1 MKRLGNA
8 ASFYLVLTVAL
19 MALIGIAVTAQQTT
33 QPSAKQ
39 PIVFKAPKGY
49 MPGEFSKHTGRL
61 FLDPNKPAGMFVGYP
76 AEGQDMPGFMVE
88 MQKMVAGMFLH
99 EAKDVVWNSATL
111 PPHKGIESESGTLMT
126 TSNPEM
132 EVQLAFYV
140 RADKGVAYGYYAMR
154 HKKPK
159 GDDAKFLDASGGGV
173 KALDELAKS
182 ISG

>member
-1 MKRLGNA
+1 MKKLRNA
-8 ASFYLVLTVAL
+8 IPFYFVLAAAL
-19 MALIGIAVTAQQTT
+19 MAFCGIAVRAQQPT
-33 QPSAKQ
+33 QPSTKQ

-61 FLDPNKPAGMFVGYP
+61 FLDPSKPAGMFIGYP
-76 AEGQDMPGFMVE
+76 SEGQDMTGFVVE
-88 MQKMVAGMFLH
+88 MQKTVAGMFLH
-99 EAKDVVWNSATL
+99 DAKDVVWNETPL

-126 TSNPEM
+126 ASTQEM

-159 GDDAKFLDASGGGV
+159 GDDAKFLDASGAGV